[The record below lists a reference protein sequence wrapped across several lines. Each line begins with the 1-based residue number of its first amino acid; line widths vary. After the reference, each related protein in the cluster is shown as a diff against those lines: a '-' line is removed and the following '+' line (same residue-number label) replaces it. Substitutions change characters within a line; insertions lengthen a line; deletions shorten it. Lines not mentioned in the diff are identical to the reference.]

1 MKYLYILLLSVAL
14 SIPASAQ
21 ITAPAEPVQQTTGNP
36 EAKYLAP
43 LPEENGKVYLL
54 REAPLPEGLTEA
66 QAYEKLQTWYD
77 RCMQDKRIVRHS
89 DVATSHPMTLQ
100 QLVTQTI
107 TFSSSL
113 IALDQTEMTYVFT
126 ASVENGMLRLKMSH
140 MSYMYN
146 GENRDRKMLK
156 YTAEDHIADRVAL
169 FRKGSKLVPGYK
181 KFRIKTIDL
190 IDEYEASLKLAFLI
204 K

>member
-14 SIPASAQ
+14 AIPASAQ
-21 ITAPAEPVQQTTGNP
+21 ITAPAEPVHQATGNP
-36 EAKYLAP
+36 DAKYLAP
-43 LPEENGKVYLL
+43 IPEENGKVYLL
-54 REAPLPEGLTEA
+54 REMPLPAGISEGE
-66 QAYEKLQTWYD
+66 AYEKLQVWFD
-77 RCMQDKRIVRHS
+77 RCMQDKRISHHS
-89 DVATSHPMTLQ
+89 DVATDKPLTIQ

-107 TFSSSL
+107 TFSKSL
-113 IALDQTEMTYVFT
+113 MALDETESTFVLA
-126 ASVENGMLRLKMSH
+126 ASVEDGMLRLKMSH
-140 MSYMYN
+140 ITYKYN

-169 FRKGSKLVPGYK
+169 FKKGRKLVPGYK